1 MDEDGFYL
9 GELNG
14 IRSLVP
20 SNFLQPTIATAS
32 SAIQDQEPSTSMLRS
47 INRGTRN
54 GESRWFVAIQDNQ
67 ARIGDPPAEELTF
80 RRHQLVK
87 AFCPSP
93 LFIYSLFPS
102 FFPGK
107 VYGDVEVDENG
118 YFWAEIRGRY
128 GLVPAGKLVEIVK
141 DDMLLEMEDEEEE
154 GQK

>member
-1 MDEDGFYL
+1 LIVNTTIVDTSQEGTMSEYS
-9 GELNG
+9 NR
-14 IRSLVP
+14 IRV
-20 SNFLQPTIATAS
+20 
-32 SAIQDQEPSTSMLRS
+32 EPDLIP
-47 INRGTRN
+47 INQGARN
-54 GESRWFVAIQDNQ
+54 GESRWFVAIQDNR

-87 AFCPSP
+87 ACCPSP

-128 GLVPAGKLVEIVK
+128 GLVPAGKLVEIVN
-141 DDMLLEMEDEEEE
+141 DDMLSEMEDEEEE